1 MGVPQRHSFP
11 RKHGPSPFPN
21 FWLPTLDLLETA
33 QDGEN
38 QAGILKLL
46 GWKLLLTTKINALFL
61 LGLQPPAPRHG
72 KTSGGRDLG
81 KLCCLLHPYPV
92 AGIFTPT
99 VGPGTY
105 SPFEPMEIIKRSPF
119 WVCF

>member
-1 MGVPQRHSFP
+1 MGVPRRHSFP

-21 FWLPTLDLLETA
+21 LWPPTLDLLETA
-33 QDGEN
+33 WNREN

-46 GWKLLLTTKINALFL
+46 GWKLLLITKINALFL
-61 LGLQPPAPRHG
+61 LGLQPPDPRHG
-72 KTSGGRDLG
+72 KKSGGRDLE

-92 AGIFTPT
+92 AGIPTPT

-105 SPFEPMEIIKRSPF
+105 GSFELMEIIKRSPF
-119 WVCF
+119 WECL